1 MILDKIKGCKTV
13 RLVGAVH
20 SQKFQIESDSPWQA
34 ASGLAFE
41 ADPGNVG
48 VKNQAR
54 RSFSEQNQD
63 SPW

>member
-1 MILDKIKGCKTV
+1 M